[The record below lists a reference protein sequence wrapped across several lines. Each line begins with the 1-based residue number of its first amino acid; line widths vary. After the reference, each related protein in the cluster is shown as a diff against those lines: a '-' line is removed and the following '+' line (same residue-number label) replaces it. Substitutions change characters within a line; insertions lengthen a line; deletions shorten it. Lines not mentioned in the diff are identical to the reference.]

1 MPKNE
6 EKKYYTAPEL
16 ADILGV
22 SRITVFNRIKQ
33 GKIKAEKVGRN
44 YIIHKKDAFP
54 LLSGELDNRTKQ
66 RIEKGVNSVLR
77 DYGDVIKRLGQ
88 E

>member
-1 MPKNE
+1 MPKNT
-6 EKKYYTAPEL
+6 EKKYYTVKEL

-22 SRITVFNRIKQ
+22 SRVTVFNRIKQ
-33 GKIKAEKVGRN
+33 GKIKAEKIGRN

-54 LLSGELDNRTKQ
+54 SLSGELDSRTK
-66 RIEKGVNSVLR
+66 RTIEKGVSSVLH